1 MRKPLHA
8 LLAAAALALGLA
20 LVPSPALAAPAE
32 SDGIL
37 VTLTQPGAGE
47 ISLLSDARSTL
58 DAAGIEAGEVVTS
71 GDGSLTLAAR
81 PADGQTDEQAL
92 AAALELPGVT
102 DAQLNY
108 VYQIIEPVTDDAGA
122 GATDGIAP
130 QAGTL
135 REAIRANDPYAQV
148 ADPDES
154 RNQYWL
160 YNTSLVDAWNIAR
173 ASNAVTVALFDS
185 GVTLDHPDLEANL
198 LTDLAWDSYY
208 KRPLTET
215 QMESGTTDN
224 GGHGTMVAGVIAG
237 VANNQTGIAGASYN
251 ANILPVK
258 VVNDSNG
265 NTNTE
270 ALARA
275 FTYLLDLIDEG
286 KVTNVRVVNMS
297 LGGYGDS
304 FSGDELLHSL
314 IREARSSYDILSVC
328 AGGNGKSGEPLTEPC
343 YPGDYEECVSVTAL
357 EPDGTNIPWSDYNK
371 SKDISAPGR
380 NVLTTSAGGGY
391 GTASGSSLAAPMV
404 SGTVALMCYAE
415 PCATA
420 DELVEALESTAVPVE
435 DPDNDRTGTSG
446 SHGALDAEAAVQYL
460 KDHVTRF
467 TDVHE
472 YDWFYS
478 SVMFVGQNGIMN
490 GYDTGK
496 GLFGVADSLQRQD
509 AAGLLYNYLGNGE
522 TASAHCGLSDVP
534 ESAYYTN
541 AVNWCVENDIFH
553 GYPDGRFGVGDNITR
568 QDFLCVIYNWAHKEG
583 DVVDESIFYA
593 RPDYASTG
601 SYAVDAVKWCL
612 SKGVVSG
619 SLQADGTRWILPTSN
634 VSRSEVAG
642 IISNAINGKVL

>member
-20 LVPSPALAAPAE
+20 LVPSPALAESAA

-37 VTLTQPGAGE
+37 VTLAQPGAGE

-108 VYQIIEPVTDDAGA
+108 VYQIIEPVDEAA
-122 GATDGIAP
+122 PASDGISP
-130 QAGTL
+130 QAQTL

-148 ADPDES
+148 SDPDES
-154 RNQYWL
+154 PNQYWL
-160 YNTSLVDAWNIAR
+160 YNTDLVGAWDIAR
-173 ASNAVTVALFDS
+173 SNKVVTIALFDS
-185 GVTLDHPDLEANL
+185 GVTLDHPDLAGNL
-198 LTDLAWDSYY
+198 ISAYAWDSYY
-208 KRPLTET
+208 ERPLSET
-215 QMESGTTDN
+215 KMETGTTDN
-224 GGHGTMVAGVIAG
+224 GGHGTMVAGVLSA
-237 VANNQTGIAGASYN
+237 VANNETGMAGSSYN
-251 ANILPVK
+251 AKILPVK

-265 NTNTE
+265 NTNTG

-275 FTYLLDLIDEG
+275 YAYLLDLIGDN
-286 KVTNVRVVNMS
+286 KVSNVRVVNMS
-297 LGGYGDS
+297 LGGYGDT
-304 FSGDELLHSL
+304 FADDDLLHDM
-314 IREARSSYDILSVC
+314 IVKARNERGILTVC
-328 AGGNGKSGEPLTEPC
+328 AGGNGKNGEPLTEPC
-343 YPGDYEECVSVTAL
+343 YPGDYEECVGVTAL
-357 EPDGTNIPWSDYNK
+357 EPDGTNIYWSDYNK

-380 NVLTTSAGGGY
+380 NVLTTSASGGY

-420 DELVEALESTAVPVE
+420 DELVEALETTAVPVE

-460 KDHVTRF
+460 KDDVTRF

-478 SVMFVGQNGIMN
+478 SVMFVGQDGIMN

-593 RPDYASTG
+593 RPDHASTG

-642 IISNAINGKVL
+642 IISNAINGKIL